1 MFMENK
7 LLAET
12 IGFSIHWVIQY
23 TEIEVYAKMIHK
35 INSNTLR
42 ANFQNVHVQINC
54 MSLLW

>member
-1 MFMENK
+1 MENK